1 MWAVTEWEWNPDTYL
16 AEMAAEIPGYEELQE
31 AVAAATATVHAAR
44 VLELGTGTGETA
56 LRVWAGQP
64 DSQWIGIDARTIAE
78 LSMQLE
84 ILKAIYARAIDLF
97 QRGRKDEG
105 LRYGLRIQGYGDWN
119 LDNVYAFVYE
129 RSVELEPHAH
139 HAFVGGIR
147 AADFALML
155 NS

>member
-1 MWAVTEWEWNPDTYL
+1 VDDYQK
-16 AEMAAEIPGYEELQE
+16 EIADLDAQVEQLVEEE
-31 AVAAATATVHAAR
+31 
-44 VLELGTGTGETA
+44 G
-56 LRVWAGQP
+56 
-64 DSQWIGIDARTIAE
+64 DAKTIAE

-84 ILKAIYARAIDLF
+84 ILKALYARATDLF
-97 QRGRKDEG
+97 QRGLEDEG

-129 RSVELEPHAH
+129 RSVELEPQPH

-147 AADFALML
+147 NADFALML